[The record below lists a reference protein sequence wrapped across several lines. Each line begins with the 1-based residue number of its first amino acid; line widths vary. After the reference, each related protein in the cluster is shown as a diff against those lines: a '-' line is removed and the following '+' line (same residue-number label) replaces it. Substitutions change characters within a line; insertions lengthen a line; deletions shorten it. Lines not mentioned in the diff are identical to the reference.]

1 MERYYLIVFGSAVAT
16 SVLVTLAV
24 RAISLKVGF
33 LDRPGERKVHTEP
46 VALGG
51 GIAIAVGFGAAIV
64 TALAGARVAE
74 VKGLGPAIGE
84 GLPAMFGRGA
94 GLWTL
99 VGAAGA
105 LAAVGLVDDVFTARA
120 RYKFA
125 AQVAVAAF
133 LVACGHTATLFLD
146 SRLLG
151 GVVTVIWIV
160 GITNSFNLLD
170 NMDGLSA
177 GVAFIIGAIF
187 FVVAIQTGQTAVA
200 VVLLCLVGSVL
211 GFLVF
216 NFPPAKIF
224 MGDCGSL
231 FIGCVLAVCA
241 IDFSFISQEV
251 APSRAYLPF
260 AAPLLLFAIPIYDT
274 ASVLYIRLRE
284 GRHPFHPDKKH
295 FSHRLVD
302 LGMTKRVAVLTIYLA
317 ALALGLSATL
327 LRFLDR
333 RGMVVAVVQ
342 AIALVSV
349 IVMLERTGRARR

>member
-1 MERYYLIVFGSAVAT
+1 MVT
-16 SVLVTLAV
+16 SVLVTVVV

-51 GIAIAVGFGAAIV
+51 GIAIVVGFGVAIV
-64 TALAGARVAE
+64 TALASVRSAMARGVELAVAE
-74 VKGLGPAIGE
+74 QLSD
-84 GLPAMFGRGA
+84 MFGRGS

-99 VGAAGA
+99 VGAGGV
-105 LAAVGLVDDVFTARA
+105 LAAVGLIDDIFTARA

-133 LVACGHTATLFLD
+133 LVACGHTATLFLN
-146 SRLLG
+146 SPVLLG
-151 GVVTVIWIV
+151 VITVIWIV

-177 GVAFIIGAIF
+177 GVAFITGAIF

-200 VVLLCLVGSVL
+200 VVLLCLAGSVL

-241 IDFSFISQEV
+241 IDFAFISQEV
-251 APSRAYLPF
+251 GGARAFLPF
-260 AAPLLLFAIPIYDT
+260 AAPLLLFAIPLYDT

-284 GRHPFHPDKKH
+284 RRHPFHPDNKH

-302 LGMTKRVAVLTIYLA
+302 LGMTKGVAVLTIYLS

-333 RGMVVAVVQ
+333 RGMVVAVAQ
-342 AIALVSV
+342 AIALLSV
-349 IVMLERTGRARR
+349 IIMFERTGRMRR

>member
-1 MERYYLIVFGSAVAT
+1 MERYYLVIFGTAVAT
-16 SVLVTLAV
+16 SVLVTLVV
-24 RAISLKVGF
+24 RVISLKVGF

-51 GIAIAVGFGAAIV
+51 GIAIVVGFAVALGAAF
-64 TALAGARVAE
+64 AGVRFAVMKGWDLPVAKD
-74 VKGLGPAIGE
+74 VLD
-84 GLPAMFGRGA
+84 MFGKG
-94 GLWTL
+94 GGIWTL
-99 VGAAGA
+99 IGAAGA
-105 LAAVGLVDDVFTARA
+105 LAVVGLIDDVFTARA

-125 AQVAVAAF
+125 AQIAVAAF
-133 LVACGHTATLFLD
+133 LVASGHAATLFLS

-151 GVVTVIWIV
+151 GIVTVVWIV

-200 VVLLCLVGSVL
+200 VVLLCLAGSVL

-231 FIGCVLAVCA
+231 FIGSVLAVCA
-241 IDFSFISQEV
+241 IDYSFLSQEV
-251 APSRAYLPF
+251 DRARAFLPI

-274 ASVLYIRLRE
+274 ASVLYIRVRE

-302 LGMTKRVAVLTIYLA
+302 LGMTKGVAVLTICLT

-342 AIALVSV
+342 TIALLLV
-349 IVMLERTGRARR
+349 IVMLERTGRMRR